1 MIEILPIKPISH
13 LSQLNKIGLDEG
25 AERSQFHDGKN
36 FTAFLQDALN
46 YLEQIQAEGNQ
57 ASQALI
63 TGEVSDLHTPVIAME
78 KANLSLSLAVT
89 VRNKVINAYQEIMRM
104 QI

>member
-1 MIEILPIKPISH
+1 MIELIPVKPIDH
-13 LSQLNKIGLDEG
+13 LPQLKNIELGNKLKD
-25 AERSQFHDGKN
+25 DGKS

-46 YLEQIQAEGNQ
+46 TLEKIQEEGNA
-57 ASQALI
+57 ASLALI
-63 TGEVSDLHTPVIAME
+63 TGEVDNLHTPVIALE

>member
-1 MIEILPIKPISH
+1 MNEMIHIKPISSLTR
-13 LSQLNKIGLDEG
+13 LSNIELPGKEQLTVHNGN
-25 AERSQFHDGKN
+25 N
-36 FTAFLQDALN
+36 FTAFLQDAINSLD
-46 YLEQIQAEGNQ
+46 QIQAEGNR
-57 ASQALI
+57 ASLALV
-63 TGEVSDLHTPVIAME
+63 TGEADDLHTPVIALE

>member
-1 MIEILPIKPISH
+1 MEEITSFNSITSLPRLKNVE
-13 LSQLNKIGLDEG
+13 LNEG
-25 AERSQFHDGKN
+25 AGQFQVHNGKN
-36 FTAFLQDALN
+36 FSAFLKDAIN
-46 YLEQIQAEGNQ
+46 NLEQIQAEGNQ
-57 ASQALI
+57 ASLALI
-63 TGEVSDLHTPVIAME
+63 TGEVEDLHTPVIALE